1 MTLADATTSALNL
14 GKSYGYTVGFSRLT
28 SANLQQPPLC
38 TLARVMAIQW
48 VFHA

>member
-28 SANLQQPPLC
+28 SANQQQPPLC
-38 TLARVMAIQW
+38 TLARAMAVQR
-48 VFHA
+48 VLHA